1 MGVLLRHGP
10 FHERLTNAVKA
21 PPKRLSACFSRRQKF
36 IKLTKR
42 RHGGPDPSTRTMSTQ
57 RRGAASRS
65 SCVAAIRATPGPFT
79 ERICGVCTGAHALTS
94 VRSVENALAINIPEN
109 TNSTRNIMPLAPQV
123 HVLIVDFY
131 HLHAVDVVSADPKAP
146 RRWRSRS
153 RPGWLVQGAQRPKT
167 SGRCS
172 FLTRWMRS
180 FSIRSKS
187 AIRRSPPARRKW
199 IFATAPRGCGKS
211 TRPILN
217 ELRKPWERA
226 GNL

>member
-1 MGVLLRHGP
+1 MSSETGAVPRAP
-10 FHERLTNAVKA
+10 HERGQGAAKKA
-21 PPKRLSACFSRRQKF
+21 ERLLFTPPKIHKIDETPPWRSRPVDENNVNP
-36 IKLTKR
+36 T
-42 RHGGPDPSTRTMSTQ
+42 PW
-57 RRGAASRS
+57 RGIEVILR
-65 SCVAAIRATPGPFT
+65 AAIRATPGPFT

-94 VRSVENALAINIPEN
+94 VCSVENALAINIPEN

-180 FSIRSKS
+180 LSIRSKS